1 MTFQHNEEKNIMTKI
16 TRESLMTLEAYHK
29 ARPEMRKQAIE
40 QRRLRT
46 VALGEHLN
54 IIFENEFLMRYQIQ
68 EMLRVEKVFEDE
80 GIQGEL
86 DAYNPL
92 VPDGSNFKATMMLEY
107 PNEADR
113 KIALAKLIGVEHKMF
128 VQVEGQPRI
137 YAIANED
144 LERSTSAKTSAVH
157 FLRFELPAAAKK
169 SLLAGAQMMVGCEHV
184 EYPMHVETLP
194 DAALASLVQDLS

>member
-1 MTFQHNEEKNIMTKI
+1 MTLQNNDENSMTKI

-68 EMLRVEKVFEDE
+68 EMLRVEKVFEEE
-80 GIQGEL
+80 GIQDEL
-86 DAYNPL
+86 NAYNPL

-113 KIALAKLIGVEHKMF
+113 KIALGKLMGVEHKMF
-128 VQVEGQPRI
+128 VEVEGQPRV

-144 LERSTSAKTSAVH
+144 LERSTDTKTSAVH

-169 SLLAGAQMMVGCEHV
+169 SLQAGAQLMVGCDHP
-184 EYPMHVETLP
+184 EYPMHVEALP
-194 DAALASLVQDLS
+194 DAVLASLVQDLN

>member
-1 MTFQHNEEKNIMTKI
+1 MTKI

-46 VALGEHLN
+46 IALGEHLN

-68 EMLRVEKVFEDE
+68 EMLRVEKIFEEE
-80 GIQGEL
+80 GIQDEL
-86 DAYNPL
+86 HAYNPL

-113 KIALAKLIGVEHKMF
+113 KIALGKLMGVEHKIF
-128 VQVEGQPRI
+128 VEVEGQPRV

-144 LERSTSAKTSAVH
+144 LERSTDTKTSAVH

-169 SLLAGAQMMVGCEHV
+169 SLQAGAQLMVGCDHP
-184 EYPMHVETLP
+184 EYPMHVEALP
-194 DAALASLVQDLS
+194 DAVLASLVQDLN

>member
-1 MTFQHNEEKNIMTKI
+1 MTKI

-46 VALGEHLN
+46 VALGVHVN
-54 IIFENEFLMRYQIQ
+54 ILFENEFLMRYQIQ
-68 EMLRVEKVFEDE
+68 EMLRVEKIFEEE
-80 GIQGEL
+80 GIQDEL
-86 DAYNPL
+86 HAYNPL

-113 KIALAKLIGVEHKMF
+113 KIALGKLMGVEHKMF
-128 VQVEGQPRI
+128 VEVEGQPRV

-144 LERSTSAKTSAVH
+144 LERSTDTKTSAVH

-169 SLLAGAQMMVGCEHV
+169 SLQAGAQLMVGCDHP
-184 EYPMHVETLP
+184 EYPMHVEALP
-194 DAALASLVQDLS
+194 DAVLASLVQDLN

>member
-1 MTFQHNEEKNIMTKI
+1 LQNNDEISMTKI

-68 EMLRVEKVFEDE
+68 EMLRVEKIFEEE
-80 GIQGEL
+80 GIQDEL
-86 DAYNPL
+86 HAYNPL

-113 KIALAKLIGVEHKMF
+113 KIALGKLMGVEHKMF
-128 VQVEGQPRI
+128 VEVEGQPRV

-144 LERSTSAKTSAVH
+144 LERSTDTKTSAVH

-169 SLLAGAQMMVGCEHV
+169 SLQAGAQLMVGCDHP
-184 EYPMHVETLP
+184 EYPMHVEALP
-194 DAALASLVQDLS
+194 DAVLASLVQDLN

>member
-1 MTFQHNEEKNIMTKI
+1 VHLKNNDENSMTKI

-46 VALGEHLN
+46 VALGEHVN

-68 EMLRVEKVFEDE
+68 EMLRVEKIFEEE
-80 GIQGEL
+80 GIQDEL
-86 DAYNPL
+86 HAYNPL

-113 KIALAKLIGVEHKMF
+113 KIALGKLMGVEHKMF
-128 VQVEGQPRI
+128 VEVEGQPRV

-144 LERSTSAKTSAVH
+144 LERSTDTKTSAVH

-169 SLLAGAQMMVGCEHV
+169 SLQAGAQLMVGCDHP
-184 EYPMHVETLP
+184 EYPMHVEALP
-194 DAALASLVQDLS
+194 DAVLASLVQDLN